1 MVRGLAWGFWCVVA
15 LFRIPFTFYLVLQLK
30 EICVRASSCSIWC
43 GVESGRLQLRRF
55 TAGFRVERVFC
66 VHCKRRGVMVRT
78 RPSGDAFGSNRR
90 SPTLQRR
97 RRDMEENNKAQ
108 AAPAAA
114 AAASPSARWAQIS
127 RKLLKFYMHIWPET
141 FAIYDITAF
150 CTLPG

>member
-1 MVRGLAWGFWCVVA
+1 MFELRLAQFGAESSRGGFNCEG
-15 LFRIPFTFYLVLQLK
+15 LPQGL
-30 EICVRASSCSIWC
+30 
-43 GVESGRLQLRRF
+43 ESR
-55 TAGFRVERVFC
+55 GFFC

-114 AAASPSARWAQIS
+114 AAASPSAR
-127 RKLLKFYMHIWPET
+127 
-141 FAIYDITAF
+141 
-150 CTLPG
+150 